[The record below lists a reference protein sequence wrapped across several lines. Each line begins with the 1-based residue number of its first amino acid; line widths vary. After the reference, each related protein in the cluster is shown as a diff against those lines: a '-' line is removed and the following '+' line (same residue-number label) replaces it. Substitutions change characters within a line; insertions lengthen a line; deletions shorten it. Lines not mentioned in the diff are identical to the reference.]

1 MQETRAGCY
10 LRGHRSAISEA
21 LINCNSLSS
30 SGSTLS
36 LTTPIVFDTHS
47 TIPQMTKLWRP
58 GDKTDV
64 HGNSAEIHDQAMF
77 ETVESSI
84 EALDKDLRE
93 LSLDISGPHD

>member
-1 MQETRAGCY
+1 MLSPRTPLGY
-10 LRGHRSAISEA
+10 LRGVDQLH
-21 LINCNSLSS
+21 SLSS
-30 SGSTLS
+30 STLS

-58 GDKTDV
+58 GDKIDV
-64 HGNSAEIHDQAMF
+64 HGNGAEIHDPALF

-93 LSLDISGPHD
+93 LSLDISGLHN